1 MHGGQHNIVRAQ
13 SVFKREIRRGED
25 FLTFFIKKSDLG
37 LYWRKNGL
45 GYHIVFFGHPTPPRF
60 RQSMKIRQPI
70 RPQPDIQDIEQPK
83 KPALPELAVFILFA
97 FMITLFGLIMLY
109 STSFVMQG
117 SYYFRKQLMWM
128 FIGLAGG
135 VVAVMIGSKR
145 LADWSPFMMVVL
157 GMLLI
162 WALFCKPINGA
173 RRWIQVAGMTLQPSE
188 LAKVV
193 ITLFMAKFLAART
206 RALESE
212 PFRKVMLPTGFFAGT
227 IIGLVLLGED
237 LGTTVLLG
245 SLYLLMLFVAGMRLR
260 YILPFAV
267 ILPPLAFFLIREF
280 DAMRWKRLTVFL
292 DAEAYKMD
300 SGYQLWNSLLALGSG
315 GWTGVGFTESRLKLM
330 YLPENHTDFIL
341 SIVGEELG
349 FLTLLIVIIAYL
361 ILVFVGLRISVK
373 ARTREGM
380 LIAFGMSIFI
390 GMQALINI
398 GVITAA
404 FPTKGMPA
412 PMISY
417 GGSNLLA
424 CLLAAACVASV
435 AIDTAVP
442 DYPDKLLA
450 WAAKRL
456 HLGRSSGHDG
466 TEQTS

>member
-1 MHGGQHNIVRAQ
+1 
-13 SVFKREIRRGED
+13 
-25 FLTFFIKKSDLG
+25 
-37 LYWRKNGL
+37 
-45 GYHIVFFGHPTPPRF
+45 
-60 RQSMKIRQPI
+60 MKIRQPI
-70 RPQPDIQDIEQPK
+70 KQQPDVQAIEPPK

-109 STSFVMQG
+109 STSFVTQG
-117 SYYFRKQLMWM
+117 SAYFKKQLMWM
-128 FIGLAGG
+128 FIGLFAGAG
-135 VVAVMIGSKR
+135 TVMIGSKR
-145 LADWSPFMMVVL
+145 LSDWSPLMILVL
-157 GMLLI
+157 DLLLV

-173 RRWIQVAGMTLQPSE
+173 RRWIQVAGLTLQPSE
-188 LAKVV
+188 LGKVV
-193 ITLFMAKFLAART
+193 ITLFLAKFLAART
-206 RALESE
+206 RELESK
-212 PFRKVMLPTGFFAGT
+212 PFRKVMIPSAFLVGPTIA
-227 IIGLVLLGED
+227 LVLMGED

-260 YILPFAV
+260 WILLPTLV
-267 ILPPLAFFLIREF
+267 LPPLAIFVISKI
-280 DAMRWKRLTVFL
+280 DPMRWSRLTVFM
-292 DAEAYKMD
+292 DAEAYKMT

-349 FLTLLIVIIAYL
+349 FITLLTVIVAYL

-373 ARTREGM
+373 ARTRQGM

-424 CLLAAACVASV
+424 CLIAAACVASV
-435 AIDTAVP
+435 AIDSAIP
-442 DYPDKLLA
+442 DYQDKLLA
-450 WAAKRL
+450 WAGKRL
-456 HLGRSSGHDG
+456 HFSRPPATGDAQQSS
-466 TEQTS
+466 

>member
-1 MHGGQHNIVRAQ
+1 
-13 SVFKREIRRGED
+13 
-25 FLTFFIKKSDLG
+25 
-37 LYWRKNGL
+37 
-45 GYHIVFFGHPTPPRF
+45 
-60 RQSMKIRQPI
+60 MKIRQPI
-70 RPQPDIQDIEQPK
+70 KPQADAQVIEQPK

-109 STSFVMQG
+109 STSFVTQG
-117 SYYFRKQLMWM
+117 SSYFRKQLMWM

-135 VVAVMIGSKR
+135 AGTILIGNKR
-145 LADWSPFMMVVL
+145 LCDWSPLMIIVL
-157 GMLLI
+157 ELLLV

-173 RRWIQVAGMTLQPSE
+173 RRWIQVAGFTLQPSE
-188 LAKVV
+188 LGKVV
-193 ITLFMAKFLAART
+193 ITLFMARFLASHT

-212 PFRKVMLPTGFFAGT
+212 PFKKVMIPTGFWVGPV
-227 IIGLVLLGED
+227 ILLVLAGED

-260 YILPFAV
+260 YILPFAL
-267 ILPPLAFFLIREF
+267 ILPPTAILVIKQF
-280 DAMRWKRLTVFL
+280 DAMRWSRLTVFM
-292 DAEAYKMD
+292 DAEAYKMT

-349 FLTLLIVIIAYL
+349 FITLLTVIVAYL
-361 ILVFVGLRISVK
+361 ILVYVGLRISVK
-373 ARTREGM
+373 ARTRQGM

-424 CLLAAACVASV
+424 CLIAAACVAGV
-435 AIDTAVP
+435 AIDSAIP

-450 WAAKRL
+450 WAGKRL
-456 HLGRSSGHDG
+456 HFNRSSGLEE
-466 TEQTS
+466 TEQSS

>member
-1 MHGGQHNIVRAQ
+1 
-13 SVFKREIRRGED
+13 
-25 FLTFFIKKSDLG
+25 
-37 LYWRKNGL
+37 
-45 GYHIVFFGHPTPPRF
+45 
-60 RQSMKIRQPI
+60 MKIRQPI
-70 RPQPDIQDIEQPK
+70 KPQPDVQAIEPPK

-109 STSFVMQG
+109 STSFVTQG
-117 SYYFRKQLMWM
+117 SSYFRKQLMWM
-128 FIGLAGG
+128 FIGLVAGAG
-135 VVAVMIGSKR
+135 TIMLGSKR
-145 LADWSPFMMVVL
+145 LSDWSPLMVI
-157 GMLLI
+157 LLDI
-162 WALFCKPINGA
+162 LLVWALFCKPINGA

-188 LAKVV
+188 LGKVV
-193 ITLFMAKFLAART
+193 ITLFMARFLASHT

-212 PFRKVMLPTGFFAGT
+212 PFRKVMIPSGIWVGPVIL
-227 IIGLVLLGED
+227 LVLLGED

-267 ILPPLAFFLIREF
+267 ILPTAAFFIIKAF
-280 DAMRWKRLTVFL
+280 DPMRWNRLTVFL
-292 DAEAYKMD
+292 DAEAYKMT
-300 SGYQLWNSLLALGSG
+300 SGYQLWNSMLALGSG

-349 FLTLLIVIIAYL
+349 FITLLTVIIAYL
-361 ILVFVGLRISVK
+361 ILVYVGLRISVK
-373 ARTREGM
+373 ARTRQGM

-398 GVITAA
+398 GVIRAA

-417 GGSNLLA
+417 GGSKLLA
-424 CLLAAACVASV
+424 CLIASACVAGV
-435 AIDTAVP
+435 AIDSAIP

-450 WAAKRL
+450 WAGKRL
-456 HLGRSSGHDG
+456 HFSRSSS
-466 TEQTS
+466 TEEASQPS

>member
-1 MHGGQHNIVRAQ
+1 MKTRQ
-13 SVFKREIRRGED
+13 
-25 FLTFFIKKSDLG
+25 TIKS
-37 LYWRKNGL
+37 
-45 GYHIVFFGHPTPPRF
+45 
-60 RQSMKIRQPI
+60 
-70 RPQPDIQDIEQPK
+70 QPDVQPLEPPK

-109 STSFVMQG
+109 STSFVTQG
-117 SYYFRKQLMWM
+117 SSYFRKQLMWM
-128 FIGLAGG
+128 VIGLIGGAGA
-135 VVAVMIGSKR
+135 VAIGSKR
-145 LADWSPFMMVVL
+145 LSDWSPIMMAVL
-157 GMLLI
+157 AMLLV

-173 RRWIQVAGMTLQPSE
+173 RRWIQVGGMTLQPSE
-188 LAKVV
+188 LGKVV
-193 ITLFMAKFLAART
+193 ITLFMAKYLASHT

-212 PFRKVMLPTGFFAGT
+212 PFWKVLVPTGACA
-227 IIGLVLLGED
+227 GLVILLVLAGED

-267 ILPPLAFFLIREF
+267 ILPPAAVLFIKYH
-280 DAMRWKRLTVFL
+280 DAMRWKRLTVFM
-292 DAEAYKMD
+292 DAESYKAT

-315 GWTGVGFTESRLKLM
+315 GWTGVGFTESRMKLL

-349 FLTLLIVIIAYL
+349 FVTLLIVIVAYL
-361 ILVFVGLRISVK
+361 ILVYVGLRISVK
-373 ARTREGM
+373 ARTRQGM

-435 AIDTAVP
+435 AIDSAIP

-450 WAAKRL
+450 WAGKRL
-456 HLGRSSGHDG
+456 HFGRTAGPEESG
-466 TEQTS
+466 QTS

>member
-1 MHGGQHNIVRAQ
+1 MR
-13 SVFKREIRRGED
+13 
-25 FLTFFIKKSDLG
+25 
-37 LYWRKNGL
+37 
-45 GYHIVFFGHPTPPRF
+45 
-60 RQSMKIRQPI
+60 IRQPI
-70 RPQPDIQDIEQPK
+70 KQQPDVQAIEPPR

-109 STSFVMQG
+109 STSFVTQG
-117 SYYFRKQLMWM
+117 SSYFRKQLMWM
-128 FIGLAGG
+128 FIGLAAGFG
-135 VVAVMIGSKR
+135 TVAIGSKR
-145 LADWSPFMMVVL
+145 LSDWSPVMLIVL
-157 GMLLI
+157 DLLLV

-173 RRWIQVAGMTLQPSE
+173 RRWIQMAGMTLQPSE
-188 LAKVV
+188 LGKVV
-193 ITLFMAKFLAART
+193 ITLFMAKYLASHT

-212 PFRKVMLPTGFFAGT
+212 PFRKVLIPTGLLVGPT
-227 IIGLVLLGED
+227 ILLVLAGED

-245 SLYLLMLFVAGMRLR
+245 SLFLLMLFVAGMRLR
-260 YILPFAV
+260 YILPFV
-267 ILPPLAFFLIREF
+267 LILPPTAFLVIREF
-280 DAMRWKRLTVFL
+280 DAMRWSRLTVFM
-292 DAEAYKMD
+292 DAEAHKVT

-349 FLTLLIVIIAYL
+349 FITLLTVIVAYL
-361 ILVFVGLRISVK
+361 ILVYVGLRISVK
-373 ARTREGM
+373 ARTRQGM

-424 CLLAAACVASV
+424 CLIAAACVAGV
-435 AIDTAVP
+435 AVDSAIP

-450 WAAKRL
+450 WAGKRL
-456 HLGRSSGHDG
+456 RFSRSSGPGDA
-466 TEQTS
+466 EPSS

>member
-1 MHGGQHNIVRAQ
+1 
-13 SVFKREIRRGED
+13 
-25 FLTFFIKKSDLG
+25 
-37 LYWRKNGL
+37 
-45 GYHIVFFGHPTPPRF
+45 
-60 RQSMKIRQPI
+60 MKIRPPI
-70 RPQPDIQDIEQPK
+70 RPQSDNQAIEPPK

-117 SYYFRKQLMWM
+117 SSYFKKQMMWM
-128 FIGLAGG
+128 FIGLAAGAG
-135 VVAVMIGSKR
+135 TVIIGSKR
-145 LADWSPFMMVVL
+145 LSDWSPIMLIVL
-157 GMLLI
+157 DLLLV

-188 LAKVV
+188 LGKVV
-193 ITLFMAKFLAART
+193 ITLFMAKFLASRT

-212 PFRKVMLPTGFFAGT
+212 PFRKVMIPTGFLVAPT
-227 IIGLVLLGED
+227 ILLVLAGED

-245 SLYLLMLFVAGMRLR
+245 SLFLLMLFVAGMRLR
-260 YILPFAV
+260 YILPFVLA
-267 ILPPLAFFLIREF
+267 LPPTAYLIIKEF

-292 DAEAYKMD
+292 DAETYKMT

-349 FLTLLIVIIAYL
+349 FITLLTVIVAYL
-361 ILVFVGLRISVK
+361 ILVYVGLRISVK
-373 ARTREGM
+373 ARTRQGM

-424 CLLAAACVASV
+424 CLIAAACVASV
-435 AIDTAVP
+435 AVDSAIP

-456 HLGRSSGHDG
+456 HFKRVSSSEEAGL
-466 TEQTS
+466 SS

>member
-1 MHGGQHNIVRAQ
+1 
-13 SVFKREIRRGED
+13 
-25 FLTFFIKKSDLG
+25 
-37 LYWRKNGL
+37 
-45 GYHIVFFGHPTPPRF
+45 
-60 RQSMKIRQPI
+60 MKIRQPI
-70 RPQPDIQDIEQPK
+70 KPQPDAQAIEPPK
-83 KPALPELAVFILFA
+83 KPALHELVVFILFA

-109 STSFVMQG
+109 STSFVTQG
-117 SYYFRKQLMWM
+117 SSYFKKQMMWM
-128 FIGLAGG
+128 FIGIFAGAG
-135 VVAVMIGSKR
+135 AVVVGSKR
-145 LADWSPFMMVVL
+145 LSDWSPFMILVL
-157 GMLLI
+157 DLLLI

-173 RRWIQVAGMTLQPSE
+173 RRWIQFAGLTLQPSE
-188 LAKVV
+188 LGKVI
-193 ITLFMAKFLAART
+193 ITLFMAKFLSTRT

-212 PFRKVMLPTGFFAGT
+212 PFRKVMFPCGVWVGPT
-227 IIGLVLLGED
+227 ILLVLAGED

-245 SLYLLMLFVAGMRLR
+245 SLFLLMLFVAGMRLR
-260 YILPFAV
+260 YILPFIV
-267 ILPPLAFFLIREF
+267 VLPPTAYFLIRKY
-280 DAMRWKRLTVFL
+280 DPMRWSRLTVFM
-292 DAEAYKMD
+292 DAEAYKAT

-349 FLTLLIVIIAYL
+349 FITLLTVIVAYL

-373 ARTREGM
+373 ARTRQGM

-424 CLLAAACVASV
+424 CLVAAACVASV
-435 AIDTAVP
+435 AIDSAYP

-450 WAAKRL
+450 WAGKRL
-456 HLGRSSGHDG
+456 RFSRPPAPEGVQQSS
-466 TEQTS
+466 

>member
-1 MHGGQHNIVRAQ
+1 
-13 SVFKREIRRGED
+13 
-25 FLTFFIKKSDLG
+25 
-37 LYWRKNGL
+37 
-45 GYHIVFFGHPTPPRF
+45 
-60 RQSMKIRQPI
+60 MKIRQPI
-70 RPQPDIQDIEQPK
+70 KPQTDAQAVEPPK
-83 KPALPELAVFILFA
+83 KPALHELVVFILFA

-117 SYYFRKQLMWM
+117 SSYFKKQMMWM
-128 FIGLAGG
+128 GIGVLAGVG
-135 VVAVMIGSKR
+135 AVLVGSKR
-145 LADWSPFMMVVL
+145 LSDWSPCMILVL
-157 GMLLI
+157 DMLLV

-173 RRWIQVAGMTLQPSE
+173 RRWIQVAGFTLQPSE
-188 LAKVV
+188 LGKVV
-193 ITLFMAKFLAART
+193 ITLFLAKFLAART

-212 PFRKVMLPTGFFAGT
+212 PFWKVMVPSGVWVGPT
-227 IIGLVLLGED
+227 ILLVLAGED

-260 YILPFAV
+260 YILPFALV
-267 ILPPLAFFLIREF
+267 LPPAAVLFIKHF
-280 DAMRWKRLTVFL
+280 DAMRWSRLTVFM
-292 DAEAYKMD
+292 DAEAYKAT

-349 FLTLLIVIIAYL
+349 FVTMLTVIVAYL

-373 ARTREGM
+373 ARTRQGM
-380 LIAFGMSIFI
+380 LTAFGMSIFI

-424 CLLAAACVASV
+424 CLVAAACVASV
-435 AIDTAVP
+435 AIDSAVP

-450 WAAKRL
+450 WAGKRFRFSRPPAPE
-456 HLGRSSGHDG
+456 GAR
-466 TEQTS
+466 QTS

>member
-1 MHGGQHNIVRAQ
+1 
-13 SVFKREIRRGED
+13 
-25 FLTFFIKKSDLG
+25 
-37 LYWRKNGL
+37 
-45 GYHIVFFGHPTPPRF
+45 
-60 RQSMKIRQPI
+60 MKTRQPI
-70 RPQPDIQDIEQPK
+70 KQQPDIQDIEQQK

-109 STSFVMQG
+109 STSFVTQG
-117 SYYFRKQLMWM
+117 SAYFKKQMMWM

-135 VVAVMIGSKR
+135 TAAVAIGSKR
-145 LADWSPFMMVVL
+145 LSDWSPVMILVL
-157 GMLLI
+157 DLLLI

-188 LAKVV
+188 LGKVV
-193 ITLFMAKFLAART
+193 ITLFMAKFLASRT
-206 RALESE
+206 RALESA
-212 PFRKVMLPTGFFAGT
+212 PLKKVLIPAGFLVGPT
-227 IIGLVLLGED
+227 ILLVLAGED

-245 SLYLLMLFVAGMRLR
+245 SLFLLMLFVAGMRLR
-260 YILPFAV
+260 YILPFV
-267 ILPPLAFFLIREF
+267 LILPPAAIFIIEKC
-280 DAMRWKRLTVFL
+280 DPMRWSRLTVFM
-292 DAEAYKMD
+292 DAEAYKVT

-315 GWTGVGFTESRLKLM
+315 GWTGIGFTESRLKLL

-349 FLTLLIVIIAYL
+349 FVTLLTVIVAYL
-361 ILVFVGLRISVK
+361 ILVYVGLRISVK
-373 ARTREGM
+373 ARTRQGM

-424 CLLAAACVASV
+424 CLLASACVASV
-435 AIDTAVP
+435 AIDSAIP

-450 WAAKRL
+450 WAGKRL
-456 HLGRSSGHDG
+456 RIGGRSAGPEG
-466 TEQTS
+466 MEQSS

>member
-1 MHGGQHNIVRAQ
+1 
-13 SVFKREIRRGED
+13 
-25 FLTFFIKKSDLG
+25 
-37 LYWRKNGL
+37 
-45 GYHIVFFGHPTPPRF
+45 
-60 RQSMKIRQPI
+60 MKIRPPI
-70 RPQPDIQDIEQPK
+70 RPQSDDQAIEQPK

-117 SYYFRKQLMWM
+117 SSYFRKQMMWM
-128 FIGLAGG
+128 IIGLVAGAG
-135 VVAVMIGSKR
+135 TIVIGSKR
-145 LADWSPFMMVVL
+145 LSDWSPIMVIVL
-157 GMLLI
+157 ELLLV

-188 LAKVV
+188 LGKVV
-193 ITLFMAKFLAART
+193 ITLFMAKFLASRT

-212 PFRKVMLPTGFFAGT
+212 PFRKVMIPTGIWVGPV
-227 IIGLVLLGED
+227 ILLVLAGED

-260 YILPFAV
+260 YILPFAL
-267 ILPPLAFFLIREF
+267 ILPPTAVIIIKHF
-280 DAMRWKRLTVFL
+280 DAMRWSRLTVFM
-292 DAEAYKMD
+292 DAEAYKMT

-349 FLTLLIVIIAYL
+349 FVTLLTVIVAYL
-361 ILVFVGLRISVK
+361 ILVYVGLRISVK
-373 ARTREGM
+373 ARTRQGM

-424 CLLAAACVASV
+424 CLIAAACVASV
-435 AIDTAVP
+435 AVDSAIP

-450 WAAKRL
+450 WAGKRL
-456 HLGRSSGHDG
+456 HFKRDPSAEEAGLSS
-466 TEQTS
+466 

>member
-1 MHGGQHNIVRAQ
+1 MFRA
-13 SVFKREIRRGED
+13 VPDFKRKTGRGKD
-25 FLTFFIKKSDLG
+25 FLTFLIKKSDFG
-37 LYWRKNGL
+37 LYCGKNGL
-45 GYHIVFFGHPTPPRF
+45 GYHIQFFPDLSRAIF
-60 RQSMKIRQPI
+60 RKAMKTRQPI
-70 RPQPDIQDIEQPK
+70 KSQPDIQNIEQPK

-117 SYYFRKQLMWM
+117 SSYFTKQLMWM

-135 VVAVMIGSKR
+135 AVAVAIGSKR
-145 LADWSPFMMVVL
+145 LSDWSPAMLFVL
-157 GMLLI
+157 GLLLI

-188 LAKVV
+188 LGKVV
-193 ITLFMAKFLAART
+193 ITLFLAKFLASHT

-212 PFRKVMLPTGFFAGT
+212 PFRKVLLPTGLCVGP
-227 IIGLVLLGED
+227 IILLVLAGED

-245 SLYLLMLFVAGMRLR
+245 TLYLLMLFVAGMRLR

-267 ILPPLAFFLIREF
+267 ILPPLTVLVIREF

-292 DAEAYKMD
+292 DAEAWKMT

-349 FLTLLIVIIAYL
+349 FVTLLTVIVAYL
-361 ILVFVGLRISVK
+361 ILVYVGLRISVK
-373 ARTREGM
+373 ARTRQGM

-435 AIDTAVP
+435 AIDSAIP

-450 WAAKRL
+450 WAGKRL
-456 HLGRSSGHDG
+456 HFGHSSEPEGM
-466 TEQTS
+466 EQSS

>member
-1 MHGGQHNIVRAQ
+1 MKPRPPIQ
-13 SVFKREIRRGED
+13 SQ
-25 FLTFFIKKSDLG
+25 SDA
-37 LYWRKNGL
+37 KDME
-45 GYHIVFFGHPTPPRF
+45 P
-60 RQSMKIRQPI
+60 
-70 RPQPDIQDIEQPK
+70 PK

-117 SYYFRKQLMWM
+117 SSYFRKQLMWM
-128 FIGLAGG
+128 CIGLVGG
-135 VVAVMIGSKR
+135 AVAVALGYKR
-145 LADWSPFMMVVL
+145 LCEWSPLMMAVL
-157 GMLLI
+157 ALLLV

-173 RRWIQVAGMTLQPSE
+173 RRWIQVAGLTLQPSE
-188 LAKVV
+188 LGKVV
-193 ITLFMAKFLAART
+193 ITLFMANFLASRT
-206 RALESE
+206 RLLESA
-212 PFRKVMLPTGFFAGT
+212 PFKKILLPSGFIVGPV
-227 IIGLVLLGED
+227 ILLVLAGED
-237 LGTTVLLG
+237 LGTTVLL
-245 SLYLLMLFVAGMRLR
+245 SALYLLILFVAGMRLR

-267 ILPPLAFFLIREF
+267 LLPPMAFFFIREF

-292 DAEAYKMD
+292 DAERWRMT

-349 FLTLLIVIIAYL
+349 FATLLTVIVAYL
-361 ILVFVGLRISVK
+361 ILVYVGLRISAK
-373 ARTREGM
+373 ARTRQGM
-380 LIAFGMSIFI
+380 LTAFGMSIFI

-398 GVITAA
+398 GVISAA

-424 CLLAAACVASV
+424 CLLAAACVAAV
-435 AIDTAVP
+435 AIDSAIP

-450 WAAKRL
+450 WARKRL
-456 HLGRSSGHDG
+456 PFGHATRTGG
-466 TEQTS
+466 TEQSS

>member
-1 MHGGQHNIVRAQ
+1 
-13 SVFKREIRRGED
+13 
-25 FLTFFIKKSDLG
+25 
-37 LYWRKNGL
+37 
-45 GYHIVFFGHPTPPRF
+45 
-60 RQSMKIRQPI
+60 MKIRQPI
-70 RPQPDIQDIEQPK
+70 KPQPDVQAIEPPK

-109 STSFVMQG
+109 STSFVTQG
-117 SYYFRKQLMWM
+117 SSYFRKQLMWM
-128 FIGLAGG
+128 FIGLVAGAG
-135 VVAVMIGSKR
+135 TIMLGSKR
-145 LADWSPFMMVVL
+145 LSDWSPLMVI
-157 GMLLI
+157 LLDI
-162 WALFCKPINGA
+162 LLVWALFCKPINGA

-188 LAKVV
+188 LGKVV
-193 ITLFMAKFLAART
+193 ITLFMARFLASHT

-212 PFRKVMLPTGFFAGT
+212 PFRKVMIPSGIWVGPVIL
-227 IIGLVLLGED
+227 LVLLGED

-267 ILPPLAFFLIREF
+267 ILPTAAFFIIKAF
-280 DAMRWKRLTVFL
+280 DPMRWNRLTVFL
-292 DAEAYKMD
+292 DAEAYKMT
-300 SGYQLWNSLLALGSG
+300 SGYQLWNSMLALGSG

-349 FLTLLIVIIAYL
+349 FITLLTVIIAYL
-361 ILVFVGLRISVK
+361 ILVYVGLRISVK
-373 ARTREGM
+373 ARTRQGM

-424 CLLAAACVASV
+424 CLIASACVAGV
-435 AIDTAVP
+435 AIDSAIP

-450 WAAKRL
+450 WAGKRL
-456 HLGRSSGHDG
+456 HFSRSSS
-466 TEQTS
+466 TEEASQPS

>member
-1 MHGGQHNIVRAQ
+1 ML
-13 SVFKREIRRGED
+13 K
-25 FLTFFIKKSDLG
+25 FFPDYLRPI
-37 LYWRKNGL
+37 
-45 GYHIVFFGHPTPPRF
+45 F
-60 RQSMKIRQPI
+60 RQSMKTRQPI
-70 RPQPDIQDIEQPK
+70 KPQPDIQSMEAPK

-109 STSFVMQG
+109 STSFVTQG
-117 SYYFRKQLMWM
+117 SSYFRKQLMWM

-135 VVAVMIGSKR
+135 AAAIAVGSKR
-145 LADWSPFMMVVL
+145 LSDWSPLMMIVL

-173 RRWIQVAGMTLQPSE
+173 RRWIQIAGMTLQPSE
-188 LAKVV
+188 LGKVV
-193 ITLFMAKFLAART
+193 ITLFMAKYLASHT
-206 RALESE
+206 RDLESR
-212 PFRKVMLPTGFFAGT
+212 PFRKVLIPTGICAGS

-260 YILPFAV
+260 YILPFAL
-267 ILPPLAFFLIREF
+267 ILPPAAFFFIQKF

-292 DAEAYKMD
+292 DPESVKMTD
-300 SGYQLWNSLLALGSG
+300 GYQLWNSLLALGSG

-349 FLTLLIVIIAYL
+349 FVTLLIVIVAYL

-373 ARTREGM
+373 ARTRQGM

-424 CLLAAACVASV
+424 CLLATACVASV
-435 AIDTAVP
+435 ALDSAIP

-450 WAAKRL
+450 WAGKRL
-456 HLGRSSGHDG
+456 HFSRSSAPEG
-466 TEQTS
+466 TEQTP

>member
-1 MHGGQHNIVRAQ
+1 
-13 SVFKREIRRGED
+13 
-25 FLTFFIKKSDLG
+25 
-37 LYWRKNGL
+37 
-45 GYHIVFFGHPTPPRF
+45 
-60 RQSMKIRQPI
+60 MKIRQPI
-70 RPQPDIQDIEQPK
+70 KPQSDIQDIEQPK

-109 STSFVMQG
+109 STSFVTQG
-117 SYYFRKQLMWM
+117 SSYFWKQLTWM
-128 FIGLAGG
+128 FIGLGGG
-135 VVAVMIGSKR
+135 VIAVMIGSKR
-145 LADWSPFMMVVL
+145 LSDWSPAMLLVL
-157 GMLLI
+157 AMLLI

-188 LAKVV
+188 LGKVI
-193 ITLFMAKFLAART
+193 ITLFMAKFLASHT
-206 RALESE
+206 RALESS
-212 PFRKVMLPTGFFAGT
+212 PFKKVLVPTGLCVGPV
-227 IIGLVLLGED
+227 ILLVLAGED

-245 SLYLLMLFVAGMRLR
+245 ALYLLLLFVAGMRLR

-267 ILPPLAFFLIREF
+267 ILPPAAFLFIREF

-292 DAEAYKMD
+292 DAEAWKMT

-349 FLTLLIVIIAYL
+349 FVTLLIVIIAYL
-361 ILVFVGLRISVK
+361 ILVYVGLRISVK
-373 ARTREGM
+373 ARTRQGM

-435 AIDTAVP
+435 AIDSAIP

-450 WAAKRL
+450 WAGKRL
-456 HLGRSSGHDG
+456 HFGGASDQEGMEQSS
-466 TEQTS
+466 

>member
-1 MHGGQHNIVRAQ
+1 
-13 SVFKREIRRGED
+13 
-25 FLTFFIKKSDLG
+25 
-37 LYWRKNGL
+37 
-45 GYHIVFFGHPTPPRF
+45 
-60 RQSMKIRQPI
+60 MKIRQPI
-70 RPQPDIQDIEQPK
+70 KPQPDTQPIEQPK
-83 KPALPELAVFILFA
+83 KPAMPELAVFILFA

-109 STSFVMQG
+109 STSFVTQG
-117 SYYFRKQLMWM
+117 SSYFTKQLVWM
-128 FIGLAGG
+128 IIGLIAGTG
-135 VVAVMIGSKR
+135 TVMVGSKR
-145 LADWSPFMMVVL
+145 LSDWSPVMILVL
-157 GMLLI
+157 DMLLV

-173 RRWIQVAGMTLQPSE
+173 RRWIQLAGFTLQPSE
-188 LAKVV
+188 LGKVI
-193 ITLFMAKFLAART
+193 ITLFMAKFLASRT

-212 PFRKVMLPTGFFAGT
+212 PFWKVMVPSGIWVGPT
-227 IIGLVLLGED
+227 ILLVLAGED

-260 YILPFAV
+260 YILPFALV
-267 ILPPLAFFLIREF
+267 LPPTAVLVIQKF
-280 DAMRWKRLTVFL
+280 DAMRWSRLTVFM
-292 DAEAYKMD
+292 DAESYRMT

-349 FLTLLIVIIAYL
+349 FITLLTVIVAYL

-373 ARTREGM
+373 ARTRQGM

-424 CLLAAACVASV
+424 CLIAAACVASV
-435 AIDTAVP
+435 AIDSAIP
-442 DYPDKLLA
+442 DYQDKLLA
-450 WAAKRL
+450 WAGKRL
-456 HLGRSSGHDG
+456 HFSRPPSTGSAQQSS
-466 TEQTS
+466 

>member
-1 MHGGQHNIVRAQ
+1 
-13 SVFKREIRRGED
+13 
-25 FLTFFIKKSDLG
+25 
-37 LYWRKNGL
+37 
-45 GYHIVFFGHPTPPRF
+45 
-60 RQSMKIRQPI
+60 MKIRPPI
-70 RPQPDIQDIEQPK
+70 RPQSDDQAIEQPK

-117 SYYFRKQLMWM
+117 SSYFRKQMMWM
-128 FIGLAGG
+128 IIGLVAGAG
-135 VVAVMIGSKR
+135 TIVIGSKR
-145 LADWSPFMMVVL
+145 LSDWSPIMVIVL
-157 GMLLI
+157 ELLLV

-188 LAKVV
+188 LGKVV
-193 ITLFMAKFLAART
+193 ITLFMAKFLASRT

-212 PFRKVMLPTGFFAGT
+212 PFRKVMIPTGIWVGPV
-227 IIGLVLLGED
+227 ILLVLAGED

-260 YILPFAV
+260 YILPFAL
-267 ILPPLAFFLIREF
+267 ILPPTAVIIIKHF
-280 DAMRWKRLTVFL
+280 DAMRWSRLTVFM
-292 DAEAYKMD
+292 DAEAYKMT

-349 FLTLLIVIIAYL
+349 FVTLLTVIVAYL
-361 ILVFVGLRISVK
+361 ILVYVGLRISVK
-373 ARTREGM
+373 ARTRQGM

-424 CLLAAACVASV
+424 CLIAAACVASV
-435 AIDTAVP
+435 AVDSAIP

-450 WAAKRL
+450 WAGKRL
-456 HLGRSSGHDG
+456 HFKRAPSTEEAGLSS
-466 TEQTS
+466 

>member
-1 MHGGQHNIVRAQ
+1 
-13 SVFKREIRRGED
+13 
-25 FLTFFIKKSDLG
+25 
-37 LYWRKNGL
+37 
-45 GYHIVFFGHPTPPRF
+45 
-60 RQSMKIRQPI
+60 MKIRQPI
-70 RPQPDIQDIEQPK
+70 KPQSDMQAVEQPK

-109 STSFVMQG
+109 STSFVTQG
-117 SYYFRKQLMWM
+117 SSYFKKQLMWM
-128 FIGLAGG
+128 FIGLFAGAG
-135 VVAVMIGSKR
+135 TVMIGSKR
-145 LADWSPFMMVVL
+145 LSDWSPV
-157 GMLLI
+157 MLLI
-162 WALFCKPINGA
+162 LDALLVWALFCKPINGA
-173 RRWIQVAGMTLQPSE
+173 RRWIQVAGFTLQPSE
-188 LAKVV
+188 LGKVI

-212 PFRKVMLPTGFFAGT
+212 PFWKVMVPSGIWVGPT
-227 IIGLVLLGED
+227 ILLVLAGED

-260 YILPFAV
+260 YILPFTL
-267 ILPPLAFFLIREF
+267 ILPPVAVLVIKQF
-280 DAMRWKRLTVFL
+280 DAMRWGRLTVFM
-292 DAEAYKMD
+292 DAEAYKMT

-349 FLTLLIVIIAYL
+349 FITLLTVIVAYL
-361 ILVFVGLRISVK
+361 IMVFVGLRISVK
-373 ARTREGM
+373 ARTRQGM

-424 CLLAAACVASV
+424 CLVAAACVAGV
-435 AIDTAVP
+435 AIDSAVP
-442 DYPDKLLA
+442 DYQDKLLA
-450 WAAKRL
+450 WVGKRL
-456 HLGRSSGHDG
+456 HIGRSSAQDG
-466 TEQTS
+466 VQQSS